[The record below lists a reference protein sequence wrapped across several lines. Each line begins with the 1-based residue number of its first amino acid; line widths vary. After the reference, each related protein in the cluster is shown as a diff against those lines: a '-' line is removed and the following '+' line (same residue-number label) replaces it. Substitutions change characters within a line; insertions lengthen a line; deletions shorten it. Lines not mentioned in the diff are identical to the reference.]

1 MRKVLAL
8 VMVIALAGCAT
19 TAAPPEARIPQ
30 DPWEPFNRSVYEF
43 NRGVDKAV
51 LRPVARGYDAVTPR
65 PVRTG
70 IGNFFRN
77 IGSPVIMLN
86 MLLQGR
92 GQDFEQ
98 EFQRFFV
105 NTVYGV
111 GGIFDLAD
119 RADIE
124 DNNADFGQTLHTW
137 GWDDSRFLMLPLLG
151 PSTVRDGVGTA
162 IDSTQDNVWQRG
174 VRSGRWGLEV
184 LRVIDR
190 RAGLLPLEPELARA
204 FDEYALIRDGYLQRR
219 AFFLGGDQTEA
230 PDYESFLDEG
240 QWDEEGL

>member
-1 MRKVLAL
+1 MKRLLIFTTAL
-8 VMVIALAGCAT
+8 LLAGCAS
-19 TAAPPEARIPQ
+19 TAAPPEQRIPQ

-51 LRPVARGYDAVTPR
+51 LRPVARGYVAATPK
-65 PVRTG
+65 PIRTG

-77 IGSPVIMLN
+77 LSSPVVMANL
-86 MLLQGR
+86 LLQGR

-111 GGIFDLAD
+111 GGVFDLAD

-124 DNNADFGQTLHTW
+124 DNEADFGQTLHTW
-137 GWDDSRFLMLPLLG
+137 GWGDSRFLMLPLLG
-151 PSTVRDGVGTA
+151 PSTVRDSVGVA
-162 IDSTQDNVWQRG
+162 VDSTKDNVWQRG
-174 VRSGRWGLEV
+174 LESGRWGLEM
-184 LRVIDR
+184 LRVVHV

-219 AFFLGGDQTEA
+219 IYFLDGERAQA
-230 PDYESFLDEG
+230 PDYEAFLDDED
-240 QWDEEGL
+240 WDEEGL